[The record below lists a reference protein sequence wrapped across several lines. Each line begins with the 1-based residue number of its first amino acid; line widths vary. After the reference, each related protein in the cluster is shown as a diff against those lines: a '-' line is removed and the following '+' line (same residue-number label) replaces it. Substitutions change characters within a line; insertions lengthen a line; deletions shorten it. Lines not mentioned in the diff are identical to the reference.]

1 VNGVE
6 ASCNWGGGMYVT
18 APQVQL
24 SIYASN
30 GWLHNALQ
38 YHLVNANQLPLLSNI
53 KFDDFVPAS
62 STVYET

>member
-1 VNGVE
+1 
-6 ASCNWGGGMYVT
+6 MYVT